1 MARGNKEV
9 KVEVRET
16 ERNTEDFVELELIIT
31 DEKIGTVQQEGK
43 KNPTVSMKDG
53 KSFVVKTVDAGI
65 NDLIMD
71 YNLHN

>member
-16 ERNTEDFVELELIIT
+16 ERNTEDFVELELFIN

-43 KNPTVSMKDG
+43 K
-53 KSFVVKTVDAGI
+53 KSNCVYERWQEFCC
-65 NDLIMD
+65 
-71 YNLHN
+71 

>member
-16 ERNTEDFVELELIIT
+16 ERNTEDFVELELFIN

-43 KNPTVSMKDG
+43 K
-53 KSFVVKTVDAGI
+53 I
-65 NDLIMD
+65 QLC
-71 YNLHN
+71 L